1 MKKCIS
7 LLTTLVLILVGCG
20 SMASCATKGT
30 GTFTQGFWRGQDP
43 RASYDPKTGYY
54 YYVEDASAG
63 MVMFRSKSLIE
74 RGDAENRRV
83 MPTGFPLCAPVYV
96 EKMNGVTYNKWFA
109 FGSSAW
115 QCDGDPFTGKWQNI
129 GSFGLK
135 GWTLDHF
142 AFRVESG
149 AHAGEWYL
157 IWAAGEDLNN
167 TTGFSAE
174 HLHISKMLA
183 PNKVQSNKSDASDLF
198 LRCQKGSG
206 WSGWDVEAPT
216 VAQKNGT
223 VTVIYSGTDCK
234 MNAYAMGLLVYNGE
248 GDIADA
254 SSWTNLSAV
263 RPAFSQTKNSDV
275 YGTPYGTGVAS
286 VIPSADG
293 KETWMYY
300 NAKLYHD
307 IPSSFSK
314 NREAWTRIIN
324 LKKIEWTTTTING
337 KTATIPNLGTPDMMG
352 ATVALPSGDP
362 GIAKKGYFLFEAEHA
377 VPFGWIYNK
386 TLQSKSG
393 DDGEPYNLMLE
404 EQRRR
409 NPSLGACMKH
419 FDWFAEDPNGDG
431 TSGLHFRN
439 VPKAKSMVIRAGTN
453 DPNGGFDILVNGV
466 KKTSVKF
473 KQNLKANGQP
483 DSSYIFSDYRV
494 KVDIPAGAT
503 VTLQYVKGKYDDS
516 AVDFVV
522 FENTKEYDGFTPF
535 GSTVKT
541 TAKTTAGNSGNNSG
555 NNSGT
560 TAAVKTKN
568 GAVTP
573 NGSAGTVGTADAALT
588 DPTNEDGT
596 VPTADTAGDI
606 DTDATAPTAPADAGG
621 TSALPIIVGILAVI
635 VLLFCGGSVGYFLW
649 KKKKMQG

>member
-183 PNKVQSNKSDASDLF
+183 PNKVQSNKSDASDLL

-206 WSGWDVEAPT
+206 WSGWDGVPQAVSSMTSVSSHTGSDLFHTFISVSPFSYRNST
-216 VAQKNGT
+216 YFRRSRSFRLALCQVRSHISSFRRSTCRRCN
-223 VTVIYSGTDCK
+223 SS
-234 MNAYAMGLLVYNGE
+234 MGLPLNR
-248 GDIADA
+248 A
-254 SSWTNLSAV
+254 SCHSLAAV
-263 RPAFSQTKNSDV
+263 R
-275 YGTPYGTGVAS
+275 Y
-286 VIPSADG
+286 
-293 KETWMYY
+293 
-300 NAKLYHD
+300 
-307 IPSSFSK
+307 SS
-314 NREAWTRIIN
+314 
-324 LKKIEWTTTTING
+324 
-337 KTATIPNLGTPDMMG
+337 
-352 ATVALPSGDP
+352 
-362 GIAKKGYFLFEAEHA
+362 
-377 VPFGWIYNK
+377 
-386 TLQSKSG
+386 
-393 DDGEPYNLMLE
+393 
-404 EQRRR
+404 RR
-409 NPSLGACMKH
+409 S
-419 FDWFAEDPNGDG
+419 
-431 TSGLHFRN
+431 S
-439 VPKAKSMVIRAGTN
+439 SM
-453 DPNGGFDILVNGV
+453 
-466 KKTSVKF
+466 
-473 KQNLKANGQP
+473 
-483 DSSYIFSDYRV
+483 
-494 KVDIPAGAT
+494 
-503 VTLQYVKGKYDDS
+503 
-516 AVDFVV
+516 
-522 FENTKEYDGFTPF
+522 
-535 GSTVKT
+535 
-541 TAKTTAGNSGNNSG
+541 
-555 NNSGT
+555 
-560 TAAVKTKN
+560 
-568 GAVTP
+568 
-573 NGSAGTVGTADAALT
+573 
-588 DPTNEDGT
+588 
-596 VPTADTAGDI
+596 
-606 DTDATAPTAPADAGG
+606 
-621 TSALPIIVGILAVI
+621 
-635 VLLFCGGSVGYFLW
+635 
-649 KKKKMQG
+649 

>member
-1 MKKCIS
+1 
-7 LLTTLVLILVGCG
+7 
-20 SMASCATKGT
+20 
-30 GTFTQGFWRGQDP
+30 
-43 RASYDPKTGYY
+43 
-54 YYVEDASAG
+54 
-63 MVMFRSKSLIE
+63 
-74 RGDAENRRV
+74 
-83 MPTGFPLCAPVYV
+83 
-96 EKMNGVTYNKWFA
+96 
-109 FGSSAW
+109 
-115 QCDGDPFTGKWQNI
+115 
-129 GSFGLK
+129 
-135 GWTLDHF
+135 
-142 AFRVESG
+142 
-149 AHAGEWYL
+149 
-157 IWAAGEDLNN
+157 
-167 TTGFSAE
+167 
-174 HLHISKMLA
+174 
-183 PNKVQSNKSDASDLF
+183 
-198 LRCQKGSG
+198 
-206 WSGWDVEAPT
+206 
-216 VAQKNGT
+216 
-223 VTVIYSGTDCK
+223 

-503 VTLQYVKGKYDDS
+503 VTLQFVKGKYDDS

>member
-7 LLTTLVLILVGCG
+7 LLTTLVLIIVGCG
-20 SMASCATKGT
+20 SMASCATSAPK
-30 GTFTQGFWRGQDP
+30 TFTQGFWRGQDP
-43 RASYDPKTGYY
+43 RASYDPNTGYY
-54 YYVEDASAG
+54 YDV
-63 MVMFRSKSLIE
+63 
-74 RGDAENRRV
+74 ENRRV
-83 MPTGFPLCAPVYV
+83 LPNGFPLCAPVFV

-109 FGSSAW
+109 FGASAW

-142 AFRVESG
+142 AFKVESG
-149 AHAGEWYL
+149 PHAGEWYL
-157 IWAAGEDLNN
+157 IWAAGEDLSN

-183 PNKVQSNKSDASDLF
+183 PNKVQSNKSDAGDLL

-216 VAQKNGT
+216 VAQKDGT

-234 MNAYAMGLLVYNGE
+234 MNAYAMGLLVYNGV
-248 GDIADA
+248 GDIADHN
-254 SSWTNLSAV
+254 SWTNLSAV

-286 VIPSADG
+286 VIPSTDG

-324 LKKIEWTTTTING
+324 LKKIEWTTTTIDG

-352 ATVALPSGDP
+352 STVSLPSGDP
-362 GIAKKGYFLFEAEHA
+362 GITEKGYFLFEAEHA

-386 TLQSKSG
+386 TLQNKSG

-404 EQRRR
+404 EQVRR

-453 DPNGGFDILVNGV
+453 DANGGFDILVNGV

-522 FENTKEYDGFTPF
+522 FENTKQYDGFKPF
-535 GSTVKT
+535 GSTAT
-541 TAKTTAGNSGNNSG
+541 TAKTTDKVTAANNTGSNNSATPAGKATRTNKPASGNGTTVSVDSDG
-555 NNSGT
+555 LTDITAGGETDISTDAT
-560 TAAVKTKN
+560 TAA
-568 GAVTP
+568 
-573 NGSAGTVGTADAALT
+573 DAEA
-588 DPTNEDGT
+588 E
-596 VPTADTAGDI
+596 DTAPKRKGS
-606 DTDATAPTAPADAGG
+606 P
-621 TSALPIIVGILAVI
+621 LPIIFGVLAAVFALI
-635 VLLFCGGSVGYFLW
+635 GGCVGYFFW
-649 KKKKMQG
+649 KKKKLQG